1 MKNQG
6 PRLTVFTPS
15 HDPRWLDEC
24 YQSLVRQ
31 SVDDW
36 EWVVVLN
43 GTADW
48 SPPDEGRLVKVI
60 RTRRDMGVGE
70 AKRLACEWATG
81 EILVELDHDDI
92 LLPDALRSIGQA
104 FVENP
109 SVVLAYSHWAQVLE
123 DGSPD
128 PTEFSATSG
137 WEYAKWEHEGRRS
150 KHAITMEATPHNVSY
165 IWYAPNHVRAFRASA
180 YFQAGGYDPG
190 LQILDD
196 QDLMSRLYL
205 LGDFQRIDA
214 CLYLQRMHSKNTHR
228 DLEINAQIQR
238 ETVALYDKYFEGAA
252 LAWAGRNSLTAVE
265 ARRDGNVREGYRT
278 LFDASDP
285 QHSVWDL
292 SRIPDNSV
300 GVIRAH
306 ETLPLAGDPVA
317 VMNEIY
323 RVLAPGGLLI
333 TVTPSSDGR
342 GGYQDPVAKSVWNE
356 NSFWYYTEDPYRHR
370 VPGLTARFQV
380 SRSVTAFP
388 SEWHEVRDLSYAFVN
403 LIAVKEG
410 TARNGGPL
418 LTSVSDA
425 ARGRQHS
432 LGKM

>member
-1 MKNQG
+1 MRHKG
-6 PRLTVFTPS
+6 PRFSVFTPS
-15 HDPRWLDEC
+15 HDPQWLDEC

-43 GTADW
+43 GTAEW
-48 SPPDEGRLVKVI
+48 SPPGEDRLVKVI
-60 RTRRDMGVGE
+60 RARREMGVGE

-92 LLPDALRSIGQA
+92 LLPDALWRVGQA
-104 FVENP
+104 FEENP
-109 SVVLAYSHWAQVLE
+109 SAVLAYSHWAQILD

-128 PTEFSATSG
+128 LTEFSAASG
-137 WEYAKWEHEGRRS
+137 WNYAKWQHEGRRS
-150 KHAITMEATPHNVSY
+150 KHAIAMEATPHNVSY
-165 IWYAPNHVRAFRASA
+165 IWYAPNHVRAFRAAA
-180 YFQAGGYDPG
+180 YLEAGGYDSE
-190 LQILDD
+190 LRILDD

-205 LGDFQRIDA
+205 LGEFERIDA
-214 CLYLQRMHSKNTHR
+214 CLYLQRMHVKNTHR

-252 LAWAGRNSLTAVE
+252 LAWTARNSLTAFE
-265 ARRDGNVREGYRT
+265 ARRDGNAKQGYRT
-278 LFDASDP
+278 LFDASNP
-285 QHSVWDL
+285 KYSVWDL
-292 SRIPDNSV
+292 SHIPDNSV
-300 GVIRAH
+300 GVIRAQ
-306 ETLPLAGDPVA
+306 ETLPLAVDPVA

-342 GGYQDPVAKSVWNE
+342 GGYQDPLASSMWNE
-356 NSFWYYTEDPYRHR
+356 NSFWYYTEDPYRDR
-370 VPGLTARFQV
+370 VPELTARFQV

-388 SEWHEVRDLSYAFVN
+388 SEWHEARSLSYVFVN

-410 TARNGGPL
+410 APRNGGPL
-418 LTSVSDA
+418 LTSIPGTRLTS
-425 ARGRQHS
+425 
-432 LGKM
+432 

>member
-1 MKNQG
+1 M
-6 PRLTVFTPS
+6 FTPS

-31 SVDDW
+31 SVEDW

-60 RTRRDMGVGE
+60 RARRDMGVGE

-92 LLPDALRSIGQA
+92 LLPYALRRVGEA
-104 FVENP
+104 FEENP
-109 SVVLAYSHWAQVLE
+109 SAVLAYSHWAQILE

-128 PTEFSATSG
+128 TAEFSAASG
-137 WEYAKWEHEGRRS
+137 WEYTKWEHDGRWA
-150 KHAITMEATPHNVSY
+150 KHALTMEATPHNVSY

-180 YFQAGGYDPG
+180 YLEAGGYDAG

-205 LGDFQRIDA
+205 LGDFERIDA
-214 CLYLQRMHSKNTHR
+214 CLYLQRMHEKNTHR

-252 LAWAGRNSLTAVE
+252 LAWAARNSLAAFE
-265 ARRDGNVREGYRT
+265 ARRDGNPQKGYRT

-285 QHSVWDL
+285 QYSVWDF

-306 ETLPLAGDPVA
+306 ETLPLSADPVA
-317 VMNEIY
+317 LMNELY
-323 RVLAPGGLLI
+323 RVLAPGGVLI
-333 TVTPSSDGR
+333 TATPSSDGR
-342 GGYQDPVAKSVWNE
+342 GGYQDPVARSVWNE
-356 NSFWYYTEDPYRHR
+356 NSFWYYTEDPYRR
-370 VPGLTARFQV
+370 RIPGLAARFQV

-388 SEWHEVRDLSYAFVN
+388 SEWHEVRDLAYAFVN
-403 LIAVKEG
+403 LIAMKDG
-410 TARNGGPL
+410 TPRNGGPL
-418 LTSVSDA
+418 LTSPPVGSSND
-425 ARGRQHS
+425 
-432 LGKM
+432 